1 MDSLEEELTSP
12 TRIPVLY
19 LIQAKKLLIDIVLIE
34 IGGWQ
39 AEM

>member
-12 TRIPVLY
+12 VPVLY
-19 LIQAKKLLIDIVLIE
+19 LIQAKKLLINIELIE

-39 AEM
+39 VEI